1 MLRHLLI
8 KTMWGAGNSSL
19 LATPAAGPSDSGD
32 DGGPLDLG
40 LGGST
45 ELNNEKI
52 RTISAE
58 CADIDAA
65 SRALAASVKAEER
78 ALSALRKDTGHA
90 RMEHSDFRRDSSEIL
105 EGERMDGEIREEY
118 RREFAGEVDA
128 HVRDGGAAVVS
139 EDENSPRRENGGRG
153 QVSRARR
160 FSHRSFIGKKAAEA
174 RRKAAS
180 VDAIQDEIRAGQR
193 KIRAC
198 AEEERKI
205 LDEISDR
212 RLEGAKVERER
223 DVEVRMREREAEV
236 QRNRGVREAVQKARN
251 QSGMY
256 AQRIAERVSSI
267 VSKSCYLLGDLMTPP
282 TLSCQAKEQMS
293 ERGQYMTEESDLGK
307 INDAKAREVAALE
320 AEERK
325 LESELAAL
333 SAQYDFLDGQHS
345 AFEGERAR
353 LYDVATEMEKM
364 TEESTRLVRDKDAK
378 AKEDET
384 VSSELESATAAF
396 DGASKEAVD
405 IATEREANDRDDV
418 DVKAPALKRKAD
430 AVMGKEEL
438 SGELIEMQ
446 KKNDG
451 EVGSG
456 REAAAA
462 SGARCAEI
470 SKELTGGKAKRDER
484 KEELGKIAGEDAA
497 RWEAD
502 TKQLKEY
509 KVRRRDRQR
518 GTRFIFIRI
527 NVNSQIVPP
536 FHPLPFPKDFNKKFE
551 EATKAEVA
559 RLETLRMDRIS
570 SRTAQVGER
579 QAKVASLEGQ
589 VASDLGHV
597 NDAKAFLEKNSLKP
611 REVFVEVALELDCDG
626 EEIVL

>member
-1 MLRHLLI
+1 
-8 KTMWGAGNSSL
+8 MWGAGNNSL
-19 LATPAAGPSDSGD
+19 LVTPTFAPSDSGD
-32 DGGPLDLG
+32 DGPLDLG

-45 ELNNEKI
+45 ELNNEKV
-52 RTISAE
+52 RAISAE

-65 SRALAASVKAEER
+65 SRTLAASVKAEER
-78 ALSALRKDTGHA
+78 TLQSLRRDTGHA
-90 RMEHSDFRRDSSEIL
+90 RAEHSDFRRDSSEIL
-105 EGERMDGEIREEY
+105 ERERMDGEIRDEY
-118 RREFAGEVDA
+118 RSALAAEVDV
-128 HVRDGGAAVVS
+128 HVCDRAAAVVS
-139 EDENSPRRENGGRG
+139 EDENSPRREDGARAA
-153 QVSRARR
+153 QVPRKGSRARR
-160 FSHRSFIGKKAAEA
+160 FGHRSFIGKKAAEA

-180 VDAIQDEIRAGQR
+180 VDAIKEEIRAGQR
-193 KIRAC
+193 KIRTC

-205 LDEISDR
+205 LGEISER
-212 RLEGAKVERER
+212 RLEETKVERER
-223 DVEVRMREREAEV
+223 GVEARMREREAEV

-256 AQRIAERVSSI
+256 AQRIAER
-267 VSKSCYLLGDLMTPP
+267 
-282 TLSCQAKEQMS
+282 AKEQMS
-293 ERGQYMTEESDLGK
+293 ERGQYMTEESDLTK

-333 SAQYDFLDGQHS
+333 SAQYDFLHGQHS

-353 LYDVATEMEKM
+353 LYDVATEMEKT
-364 TEESTRLVRDKDAK
+364 TEESTRLVQDRDAK
-378 AKEDET
+378 AKVDEAK
-384 VSSELESATAAF
+384 SSELEGAAAAF
-396 DGASKEAVD
+396 DGASEEAGD
-405 IATEREANDRDDV
+405 IAADREANDRDDV

-451 EVGSG
+451 EAGSG

-462 SGARCAEI
+462 SGARCAEV
-470 SKELTGGKAKRDER
+470 SKELTDWNAKRDER
-484 KEELGKIAGEDAA
+484 KDALGKMVGEDAA

-509 KVRRRDRQR
+509 K
-518 GTRFIFIRI
+518 
-527 NVNSQIVPP
+527 
-536 FHPLPFPKDFNKKFE
+536 DFNKKFE
-551 EATKAEVA
+551 DATNAEVA

-579 QAKVASLEGQ
+579 QSKVASLEGQ

-597 NDAKAFLEKNSLKP
+597 NDARAFLEKNSLKP
-611 REVFVEVALELDCDG
+611 REVFVEVVVELDGEG
-626 EEIVL
+626 EEVVLTPIDNVYDVMEDLAESPGGKDAVADDGSMNCDAGSL